1 MKYFLVFLTF
11 CIFLFSC
18 KESQTSEASVN
29 PEEKTA
35 KINGQESI
43 KPDEAA
49 DSKEKQVLLDAE
61 AMVSALVN
69 INARKLADYTY
80 PALFE
85 QAGGKDGYIQA
96 IESSFKLQK
105 EKGTTFDNVLVSEP
119 SPIVKCN
126 GQLQCVLKQE
136 ITISMVGQNAFQA
149 KSNLIAISVD
159 DGKSWKFINA
169 ADKDIA
175 EVQKVYANIC
185 SDLPLRKF

>member
-18 KESQTSEASVN
+18 KESQTSEVNGN

-35 KINGQESI
+35 QIKGQESI
-43 KPDEAA
+43 KPDEGA
-49 DSKEKQVLLDAE
+49 DSKEKPVLLDAE

-105 EKGTTFDNVLVSEP
+105 EKGTTFDNVLVSDP
-119 SPIVKCN
+119 SEIFKCN

-136 ITISMVGQNAFQA
+136 ITISMAGQKPFQA

-159 DGKSWKFINA
+159 DGKNWKFINA
-169 ADKDIA
+169 ADKDIT
-175 EVQKVYANIC
+175 EVKKAYANIC
-185 SDLPLRKF
+185 IDLPLRKF